1 MSSVLINPPASRLG
15 IENAIL
21 WGRGR
26 KRYHVG
32 EFPGPLSIKTVARG
46 TAEWRVGK
54 SRFEV
59 DASSYL
65 LLNHG
70 QPYSITIDAPEPVE
84 TFCIFF
90 AKGFVEDAWRS
101 VVTPEQALLDDP
113 LREIQLGFYE
123 RLRPRDSA
131 VSGILEKTR
140 HAVRAGELEEAGAL
154 LYPLAMGLAGLKDDV
169 MREIGRIPASR
180 ASTRHELHR
189 RLLLAKQS
197 LDESFTTNHGLDEIA
212 RGAYLS
218 PFHFHRAFSAAF
230 RETPHAYRTRRR
242 LEMAARL
249 LGETDQS
256 VLDVCLETGFESP
269 ATFSNLFRSRYE
281 RAPRAF
287 RDFARSNK
295 NAHVFYSR
303 MLP

>member
-1 MSSVLINPPASRLG
+1 MSSLLVNPPASRLG

-26 KRYHVG
+26 RQYHVG

-65 LLNHG
+65 LINHG
-70 QPYSITIDAPEPVE
+70 QEYSITVDAPEPVE
-84 TFCIFF
+84 TFCMFF
-90 AKGFVEDAWRS
+90 AKGFVEGAWRS
-101 VVTPEQALLDDP
+101 VVTPDQVLLDDP
-113 LREIQLGFYE
+113 HRETHVGFYE
-123 RLRPRDSA
+123 RLRPRDSQ
-131 VSGILEKTR
+131 VSGVLDKIR
-140 HAVRAGELEEAGAL
+140 AAAGENAMEDANAM
-154 LYPLAMGLAGLKDDV
+154 LYPLALALAALRDDV
-169 MREIGRIPASR
+169 NREIGRIPASR
-180 ASTRHELHR
+180 ASTRDELHR
-189 RLLLAKQS
+189 RLLRAKQL
-197 LDESFTTNHGLDEIA
+197 LDESFTSRSNLDEIA
-212 RGAYLS
+212 RAAHLS
-218 PFHFHRAFSAAF
+218 PFHFHRAFTAAF

-249 LGETDQS
+249 LGETDRS

-269 ATFSNLFRSRYE
+269 ATFSKLFRSRHGA
-281 RAPRAF
+281 APRAF

-295 NAHVFYSR
+295 NAHVFYGR